1 MYVTLNGKTTVMPTH
16 NTEMPVGTVENIKKQ
31 LGLKGEK

>member
-1 MYVTLNGKTTVMPTH
+1 MPTH
-16 NTEMPVGTVENIKKQ
+16 RAEMPVGTVENIKKQ

>member
-1 MYVTLNGKTTVMPTH
+1 MSVTLNGKTTVIPTH
-16 NTEMPVGTVENIKKQ
+16 KSEMRTGTVENIKKQ

>member
-1 MYVTLNGKTTVMPTH
+1 MYVTLNGKTTVVPTH
-16 NTEMPVGTVENIKKQ
+16 STDMRIGTIESIKKQ